1 MTTRQ
6 LRSRRAQI
14 VTLGASVVLTVV
26 GVAAVLGGEPTVRAL
41 VLAVAAAALSAYV
54 ATTHPLTIFGAFAV
68 VLGFA
73 PFVHLPGTDIPMLL
87 VLAVGLWVALA
98 SIPGIDFRPGWCE
111 AWVAGLAALAL
122 VSVVA
127 THLSS
132 SSLIEYVAWVAA
144 TATVIPIRFLP
155 SAAQRTTV
163 RVFVFSAA
171 AASVVGTLL
180 LLNPSG
186 IVARALSFTGVDPA
200 RPNVQTVAGSE
211 LLSIRLNGTYLE
223 ANIAGFILAAALLL
237 ALVFVSGRMRV
248 VLIVVIGAGLLLT
261 LSRGAMATV
270 AVALALLVLR
280 TAGRHRARLILV
292 GVAGA
297 VASALIPAVR
307 SRLLDSFGPTDTGSV
322 ARLKAL
328 QDFSDVMS
336 GHWVWG
342 LGWAR
347 PEFRDAD
354 LNRAANLVANTP
366 LATIYR
372 GGVLLGL
379 LVVAVMIALVVRSW
393 LMVRHSYADA
403 VLGCSI
409 IAFVLV
415 SLQLDYPV
423 VTQPSVTVTISM
435 LVGLS
440 MRHDRPP
447 EARRELAPAGS
458 APQG

>member
-1 MTTRQ
+1 MTTR
-6 LRSRRAQI
+6 RVRPRRVPIAM
-14 VTLGASVVLTVV
+14 LGASVVLTVV
-26 GVAAVLGGEPTVRAL
+26 GVAVFLGGGPTVRAL
-41 VLAVAAAALSAYV
+41 VLAVAAAAFAAYV

-87 VLAVGLWVALA
+87 VLAVGVWVALA
-98 SIPGIDFRPGWCE
+98 SVPGVDFRPGSCE
-111 AWVAGLAALAL
+111 VWVAGLAALAL

-127 THLSS
+127 TGLSPG
-132 SSLIEYVAWVAA
+132 SLIEYVAWVVA

-155 SAAQRTTV
+155 SGAQRTTV

-171 AASVVGTLL
+171 AASVVGMILM
-180 LLNPSG
+180 LNPYG

-223 ANIAGFILAAALLL
+223 ANVAGFILAAALLL
-237 ALVFVSGRMRV
+237 ALVFVDGRMRV

-261 LSRGAMATV
+261 LSRGALATV
-270 AVALALLVLR
+270 VVALALLVLR

-292 GVAGA
+292 GVVGA
-297 VASALIPAVR
+297 IAAALIPAVR
-307 SRLLDSFGPTDTGSV
+307 SRLLDSFGPTDTGSA

-366 LATIYR
+366 LATVYR

-379 LVVAVMIALVVRSW
+379 LVVVVMIALVVRSW
-393 LMVRHSYADA
+393 RIVRHGYVDA

-423 VTQPSVTVTISM
+423 VTQPCVTVTISM

-440 MRHDRPP
+440 MRHDRPLD
-447 EARRELAPAGS
+447 ARRALAPAGS